1 MSDDKVESVTIL
13 TKESDSPVKN
23 IMDIVHDIS
32 LRFWK
37 IHIHKAE
44 NVIKEKKHLNV
55 FKSIKSLYL
64 QGKAGYQKWSWN
76 VWFFYLLNNILSIL
90 NSSQLMLL

>member
-13 TKESDSPVKN
+13 TKESDSPVKK

-37 IHIHKAE
+37 IHIHKA
-44 NVIKEKKHLNV
+44 
-55 FKSIKSLYL
+55 
-64 QGKAGYQKWSWN
+64 
-76 VWFFYLLNNILSIL
+76 
-90 NSSQLMLL
+90 